1 MSKLRIKV
9 SGCMRS
15 MTGIEA
21 FCAIRSYLATVT
33 RHGIPWLDALTPP
46 PRTTP
51 GSPTPHKPA
60 LQQSADHPGHTR
72 DLSSYSRVSVS
83 RNVTPERR
91 RCPDEAPQ
99 AGCRQAPP
107 EEESVAMRKSPRGQ
121 V

>member
-9 SGCMRS
+9 SGCMRY

-21 FCAIRSYLATVT
+21 FYAIRSCLATAT
-33 RHGIPWLDALTPP
+33 RHGIPWLDALTRPP
-46 PRTTP
+46 P

-83 RNVTPERR
+83 CNVTAERR
-91 RCPDEAPQ
+91 RCPAETTQ
-99 AGCRQAPP
+99 AACRQAPP